1 MTVTATGL
9 KKTGR
14 DNQTDFE
21 AWVRARPK
29 PAGVRVIPL
38 RLAAKWAGCH
48 KRSLQRWIVEGKG
61 PPTIRVGWR
70 LIGVLE
76 DGFEA
81 WLQTENCP
89 APGAF
94 ELVKDPEPT
103 ARKTRRKIAAE

>member
-1 MTVTATGL
+1 MTTTGL
-9 KKTGR
+9 KKTGI

-38 RLAAKWAGCH
+38 HLAAKWAGCH

-61 PPTIRVGWR
+61 PPTIRVGRR

-81 WLQTENCP
+81 WLQSKNCP

-103 ARKTRRKIAAE
+103 ARKTRQKIAAE